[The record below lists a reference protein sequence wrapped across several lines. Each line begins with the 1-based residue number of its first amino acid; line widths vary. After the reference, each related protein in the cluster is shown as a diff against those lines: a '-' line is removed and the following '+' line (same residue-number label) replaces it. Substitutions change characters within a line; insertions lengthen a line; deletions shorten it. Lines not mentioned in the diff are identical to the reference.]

1 MGFRFRRSIRLLPG
15 VRLNL
20 GLGGV
25 SLSAGVPGASINLGR
40 RGVYGNLG
48 VPGTG
53 MSFRQ
58 RLDGG
63 ARRDARDDDDPPPV
77 TRARASH
84 ERDARP
90 GDDVP
95 PVVEPA
101 RVVEARDRELSPT
114 EPDDAPVAS
123 GSVRLV
129 LNMAL
134 DEHGRLVLT
143 DGQGQAL
150 EPAVERR
157 VRREHEP
164 RLREWLAQREREIDA
179 GFDELAHLHRR
190 TPSPEWVSPF
200 TPEPFAAPQP
210 VAPEPPTPGFW
221 DRVLPGRLDRQRAD
235 HDMAMDEYARAQAE
249 WASARATHERT
260 QAAARAA
267 LEHALRHDAATME
280 LWLEDAL
287 DRLEWPR
294 ATEVRFALDDD
305 GTRLVLDVDLP
316 ELEDVP
322 VRDAAMAA
330 RGLKLN
336 VRQRTQDEVRRAYAA
351 HVHAVLFRVVGV
363 AFRVLPSVGE
373 VVASGYSQRRDP
385 ATARLG
391 DEYLVS
397 VRVARASWAS
407 IDFAA
412 LEHLDPVEA
421 LARFECVRDL
431 SPTGRMAAI
440 EPLARVPDDSPPGA

>member
-25 SLSAGVPGASINLGR
+25 SLTAGVPGASINLGR

-58 RLDGG
+58 RLDG
-63 ARRDARDDDDPPPV
+63 AASRDTRDDDPPPV
-77 TRARASH
+77 SRSRAAR
-84 ERDARP
+84 ERDERY
-90 GDDVP
+90 GDADA
-95 PVVEPA
+95 PVVEPDHVGAA
-101 RVVEARDRELSPT
+101 REVSPP

-123 GSVRLV
+123 GSMRIV
-129 LNMAL
+129 LDLSL
-134 DEHGRLVLT
+134 DDHGRLVIA
-143 DGQGQAL
+143 DGEGRAL
-150 EPAVERR
+150 EPALERR

-179 GFDELAHLHRR
+179 GFDELADLHRL
-190 TPSPEWVSPF
+190 TPSPAWVSPF
-200 TPEPFAAPQP
+200 TPEPFATPQP
-210 VAPEPPTPGFW
+210 VAPEPPAPGFW
-221 DRVLPGRLDRQRAD
+221 DRVLPGRLDRLRAD
-235 HDMAMDEYARAQAE
+235 HDMATDDHARAHAE
-249 WASARATHERT
+249 W
-260 QAAARAA
+260 AAARANHDRAQTAAREA

-316 ELEDVP
+316 EVEDIP
-322 VRDAAMAA
+322 LRDAAMAA

-336 VRQRTQDEVRRAYAA
+336 LRTRTQEEVRRAYVS
-351 HVHAVLFRVVGV
+351 HVHAVLFRVTGV
-363 AFRVLPSVGE
+363 AFRVLPSLVE

-385 ATARLG
+385 ATARLV
-391 DEYLVS
+391 DEYLLS
-397 VRVARASWAS
+397 VRVPRADWAG
-407 IDFAA
+407 IDFDA
-412 LEHLDPVEA
+412 LDHLDPVES
-421 LARFECVRDL
+421 LARFECVREL
-431 SPTGRMAAI
+431 SSSARMAAI
-440 EPLARVPDDSPPGA
+440 EPLARVPDEAPPGA